1 MTLYS
6 DGGGKGRRSPVMVMT
21 RKGSREV
28 KEVVQLRW
36 GERKKII
43 RVMVVTRKGS
53 REAIKALY
61 NDGGGKGR
69 SPE

>member
-1 MTLYS
+1 MTV
-6 DGGGKGRRSPVMVMT
+6 GGRKEDHHSGGDDEERVAEGERGCTMT
-21 RKGSREV
+21 V
-28 KEVVQLRW
+28 